1 MNRKLDTD
9 APSALDSLGGQHV
22 LVIGDAMVD
31 HYVWGQASRIS
42 PEAPVPV
49 VREDRRSSS
58 PGGAANTAS
67 NVVAMGAQAMLLAV
81 VGDDVDGR
89 DLGEMLD
96 ASGVRRQLIAAPDRP
111 TTAKTRVMAG
121 SHQVARIDAER
132 SGQLPAEIES
142 DLLDAIDTF
151 VREADA
157 VLISDYAKGAVSAAI
172 ARRAIETARQR
183 GLPVVVDPKGPA
195 FDKYSGATLITPN
208 EAEARL
214 AAALGTDAEMDS
226 VAARLSEVLPGSS
239 LLITRGEHGM
249 ALFPPDGSRL
259 DVAAISHKVHD
270 VTGAGDT
277 VAAALVLAMAAGST
291 IPKAVRLANAAAAVA
306 VQQVG
311 VARVT
316 RDDLRQSIA
325 LENDGPAEATA
336 KP

>member
-1 MNRKLDTD
+1 
-9 APSALDSLGGQHV
+9 
-22 LVIGDAMVD
+22 MVD

-58 PGGAANTAS
+58 PGGAANTAA
-67 NVVAMGAQAMLLAV
+67 NVVAMGAHATLLAV
-81 VGDDVDGR
+81 VGDDADGR
-89 DLGEMLD
+89 DLGKLLN
-96 ASGVRRQLIAAPDRP
+96 ASGVRQQLFAAPDRP

-132 SGQLPAEIES
+132 PGQLPAEIER
-142 DLLDAIDTF
+142 DLLNAIDTF
-151 VREADA
+151 VSEADA
-157 VLISDYAKGAVSAAI
+157 VLISDYAKGAVSAAT
-172 ARRAIETARQR
+172 ARQAIETARQR
-183 GLPVVVDPKGPA
+183 GLPVVVDPKGAA

-214 AAALGTDAEMDS
+214 AAALGADAEMGS

-249 ALFPPDGSRL
+249 SLFPPDSPRL

-277 VAAALVLAMAAGST
+277 VAAALVLAMAAGTS
-291 IPKAVRLANAAAAVA
+291 IQMAVRLANAAAAVA

-325 LENDGPAEATA
+325 LESDGPAEAGA